1 MTDVVFG
8 TLEDVAPRL
17 AWPHEASS
25 FTPWLAA
32 NLDRLGSQ
40 LGLELEL
47 EGQEVRVGPFSAD
60 ILATNVRDGHRV
72 LIENQL
78 EEGNHRHLGQILTYL
93 TGLDARTV
101 VWVATRFRDEHLSA
115 IRWLNE
121 HASDGA
127 SFFAVRLRVVQIAD
141 SPYAPLFDVVERPN
155 DWDRRLQ
162 EAAHDARDLS
172 AVSAR
177 RQDFWNRAIARWPE
191 TGLTPG
197 QSSSRWIPTGIGEL
211 VVSAYVGSNRV
222 GVFLR
227 GGRGQ
232 GETVLADILIPHS
245 ATLAEA
251 LRVELGSTQFPFTS
265 RLELDMTDPAN
276 WDRASDWL
284 ADTIHHYLTAVH
296 SVLQRPDSAA
306 GEPL

>member
-1 MTDVVFG
+1 MTEVTFG
-8 TLEDVAPRL
+8 VLEDVPPRM
-17 AWPHEASS
+17 AWAHEATS

-78 EEGNHRHLGQILTYL
+78 EEGDHRHLGQILTYL

-127 SFFAVRLRVVQIAD
+127 SFFAVRLRVVRIGD
-141 SPYAPLFDVVERPN
+141 SPFAPLFDVVERPN

-162 EAAHDARDLS
+162 EAAQESRDLS

-177 RQDFWNRAIARWPE
+177 RQDFWAHAAAKYPGS
-191 TGLTPG
+191 GLTPG
-197 QSSSRWIPTGIGEL
+197 QSSSRWISVGVRDL
-211 VVSAYVGSNRV
+211 VVSAYVGGNRV

-232 GETVLADILIPHS
+232 GEAVLADVLLPN
-245 ATLAEA
+245 AEA
-251 LRVELGSTQFPFTS
+251 LATALGVELGNTDFPFTS
-265 RLELDMTDPAN
+265 RLELDMTEPGN
-276 WDRASDWL
+276 WDRAADWL
-284 ADTIHHYLTAVH
+284 AGEIGRYLTVTRQ
-296 SVLQRPDSAA
+296 VL
-306 GEPL
+306 EFE

>member
-1 MTDVVFG
+1 VTTAVFG
-8 TLEDVAPRL
+8 VLEDVSPRL
-17 AWPHEASS
+17 AWPHEAIS

-32 NLDRLGSQ
+32 NLGRLGSQ

-60 ILATNVRDGHRV
+60 ILAINVRDGHRV

-78 EEGNHRHLGQILTYL
+78 EEGDHRHLGQILTYL

-127 SFFAVRLRVVQIAD
+127 SFFAVRLRVVRIGD
-141 SPYAPLFDVVERPN
+141 SPFAPLFDVVERPN

-162 EAAHDARDLS
+162 EAAQESRDLS

-177 RQDFWNRAIARWPE
+177 RQDFWSHAVKRHPSS
-191 TGLTPG
+191 GLTPG
-197 QSSSRWIPTGIGEL
+197 SSPARWVPLGTLDL
-211 VVSAYVGSNRV
+211 VVSAFVGQQSV

-227 GGRGQ
+227 GGRGKGQ
-232 GETVLADILIPHS
+232 SVLADVLTPN
-245 ATLAEA
+245 A
-251 LRVELGSTQFPFTS
+251 LPLQAALGVELGSADFPFTS
-265 RLELDMTDPAN
+265 RLELDMTEPAN
-276 WDRASDWL
+276 WDRAADWL
-284 ADTIHHYLTAVH
+284 AEQIERYAVAVR
-296 SVLQRPDSAA
+296 SVLCGTA
-306 GEPL
+306 

>member
-1 MTDVVFG
+1 MTEVTFG
-8 TLEDVAPRL
+8 VLEDVPPRM
-17 AWPHEASS
+17 AWAHEAIS

-78 EEGNHRHLGQILTYL
+78 EEGDHRHLGQILTYL

-127 SFFAVRLRVVQIAD
+127 SFFAVRLRVVRIGD
-141 SPYAPLFDVVERPN
+141 SPFAPLFDVVERPN

-162 EAAHDARDLS
+162 EAAQESRDLS

-177 RQDFWNRAIARWPE
+177 RQDFWAHAAAKYPAS
-191 TGLTPG
+191 GLTPG
-197 QSSSRWIPTGIGEL
+197 QSSSRWVPVGAQNL
-211 VVSAYVGSNRV
+211 VVSAYVGGNRV

-232 GETVLADILIPHS
+232 NES
-245 ATLAEA
+245 ALAEVLLPNADA
-251 LRVELGSTQFPFTS
+251 LATSLGVELGSPEFPFTS

-276 WDRASDWL
+276 WDRAADWL
-284 ADTIHHYLTAVH
+284 VAAIERYAAAVRRVLG
-296 SVLQRPDSAA
+296 SVV
-306 GEPL
+306 